1 LETKTQIESL
11 WDMKDSKT
19 KGLIH
24 VYTGNG
30 KGKTTAALGT
40 ALRAAGHGLKVLI
53 IQFMKRQANAGEIKA
68 LEATELPITIRQ
80 FGRRVFFKSRTCEAM
95 DIHRA
100 HQGLQYFKE
109 AMESDAFD
117 IIILDEINMALYFG
131 LVEQDEVI
139 DLIQSRPSHLHLLLT
154 GRKAT
159 RKLKHLADLVTEM
172 KEVKHYYR
180 KGVQAQ
186 KGLEY

>member
-1 LETKTQIESL
+1 
-11 WDMKDSKT
+11 MRHSKT
-19 KGLIH
+19 KGLIY

-40 ALRAAGHGLKVLI
+40 ALRAAGHGLRVLI
-53 IQFMKRQANAGEIKA
+53 IQFMKKQANIGEMKA
-68 LEATELPITIRQ
+68 LAAMELPITIKQ
-80 FGRRVFFKSRTCEAM
+80 FGRCVFFKSRTCESR
-95 DIHRA
+95 DIQMA

-109 AMESDAFD
+109 AMESETYD
-117 IIILDEINMALYFG
+117 IIVLDEINMAIYFG
-131 LVEQDEVI
+131 LVKQNEVI
-139 DLIQSRPSHLHLLLT
+139 DLIESRPSHLHLLLT

-159 RKLKHLADLVTEM
+159 KKVMDLANLVTEM

-180 KGVQAQ
+180 KGVHAQ

>member
-1 LETKTQIESL
+1 
-11 WDMKDSKT
+11 MRNSKT

-53 IQFMKRQANAGEIKA
+53 IQFMKQQDSIGEMKA
-68 LEATELPITIRQ
+68 LAGTDLPITIKQ
-80 FGRRVFFKSRTCEAM
+80 FGQRVFFKSRACEPM
-95 DIHRA
+95 DIHIA
-100 HQGLQYFKE
+100 HQGLQFFRE
-109 AMESDAFD
+109 AMESETYDL
-117 IIILDEINMALYFG
+117 IVLDEIIMAIYFG
-131 LVEQDEVI
+131 LLKQKEVI
-139 DLIQSRPSHLHLLLT
+139 DLIQTRPSHLHLLLT

-159 RKLKHLADLVTEM
+159 KKLKDLADLVTEM

-180 KGVQAQ
+180 RGVHAQ